1 MRVRDNTTGDVT
13 EYELVGAVEGDV
25 GYGRVSVAAPVG
37 PELHGRRQ
45 GDVVEV
51 ETPHGMIE
59 LEVLAVRVDRAAER
73 KAA

>member
-1 MRVRDNTTGDVT
+1 
-13 EYELVGAVEGDV
+13 V

-37 PELHGRRQ
+37 PELNGRRQ